1 MCCRPTECGF
11 AIMASCRLEWIV
23 RAVVDRTE
31 LHLFNQCM
39 HYGFL
44 EYPREVSDVMVSFI
58 RNAKEGITN

>member
-1 MCCRPTECGF
+1 MTGPG
-11 AIMASCRLEWIV
+11 ASYTLGITLYEIFS
-23 RAVVDRTE
+23 AGVDRVE